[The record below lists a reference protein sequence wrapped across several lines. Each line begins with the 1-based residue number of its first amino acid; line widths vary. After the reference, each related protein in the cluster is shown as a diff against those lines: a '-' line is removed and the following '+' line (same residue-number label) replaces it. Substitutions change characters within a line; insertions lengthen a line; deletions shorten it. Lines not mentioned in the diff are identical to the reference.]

1 MGNTVSPHQMVPE
14 NRAARAALR
23 ATPTEQHVRRFN
35 NRTQQRRPH
44 PRHAPSSP
52 PPGAGC
58 AKFCATFGRCSSTS
72 SSASVA
78 LECVECTI
86 DRSISE
92 HPSSGGLCCTVAACV
107 ASTSWSPAP
116 RPDFFSGVYVY
127 ACVCVFDARACS
139 LVPATRTRLK
149 TARQSPHRPRAQ
161 HPRRQHGVFY
171 STNFQWNTSSGWHAS
186 AFWSPLVCQLFAC
199 ARAHAF
205 RCVRGRDFVDW
216 AGRQGTTERR
226 SVPRIEYSAL
236 LVLILLFSDADAMRT
251 RCGTRR

>member
-1 MGNTVSPHQMVPE
+1 MQFICSNRQNTHTNTRTRIPNVCASAQGYTRAKNRPPLPHTRMGNTVSPHQMVPE

-23 ATPTEQHVRRFN
+23 ATPTEHVRRFN
-35 NRTQQRRPH
+35 NRTQQRSSH
-44 PRHAPSSP
+44 PRHAPSPP

-92 HPSSGGLCCTVAACV
+92 HPSSGGLCCTVTACV

-127 ACVCVFDARACS
+127 ACACVCLTHALARPC
-139 LVPATRTRLK
+139 
-149 TARQSPHRPRAQ
+149 RP
-161 HPRRQHGVFY
+161 
-171 STNFQWNTSSGWHAS
+171 
-186 AFWSPLVCQLFAC
+186 LE
-199 ARAHAF
+199 
-205 RCVRGRDFVDW
+205 RD
-216 AGRQGTTERR
+216 
-226 SVPRIEYSAL
+226 
-236 LVLILLFSDADAMRT
+236 
-251 RCGTRR
+251 